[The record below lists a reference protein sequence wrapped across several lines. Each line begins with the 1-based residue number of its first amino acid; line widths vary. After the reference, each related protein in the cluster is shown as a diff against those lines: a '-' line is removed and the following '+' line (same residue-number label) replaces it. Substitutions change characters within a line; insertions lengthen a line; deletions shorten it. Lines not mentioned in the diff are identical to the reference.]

1 MLLIIHTSYV
11 KDRELKEEAL
21 SKGQLGSESSTSTI
35 DHEQLRSSRFTT
47 KAITQ
52 QALMYIL
59 TCVLTWVF
67 LAISFFED
75 NGNIGILKLSFQPM
89 QGFFNMLIF
98 IYHKINSVRNKN
110 VRKKYTVCEALSIV
124 LWRPSEVPGDRLSG
138 MDLVHL
144 DNDTDTRAGALEME
158 MRTHAHRYGDNLEIV
173 EDGLKMNVWRLG
185 GNLEDGADMNS
196 CVQYSV
202 VNSSNLSTGKRS
214 SEEFVGLSDCI
225 DILVGDPDE
234 NEVDTTTGSHDA
246 VFPISL

>member
-1 MLLIIHTSYV
+1 
-11 KDRELKEEAL
+11 
-21 SKGQLGSESSTSTI
+21 
-35 DHEQLRSSRFTT
+35 
-47 KAITQ
+47 
-52 QALMYIL
+52 
-59 TCVLTWVF
+59 
-67 LAISFFED
+67 
-75 NGNIGILKLSFQPM
+75 
-89 QGFFNMLIF
+89 
-98 IYHKINSVRNKN
+98 
-110 VRKKYTVCEALSIV
+110 
-124 LWRPSEVPGDRLSG
+124 
-138 MDLVHL
+138 
-144 DNDTDTRAGALEME
+144 

>member
-1 MLLIIHTSYV
+1 
-11 KDRELKEEAL
+11 
-21 SKGQLGSESSTSTI
+21 
-35 DHEQLRSSRFTT
+35 
-47 KAITQ
+47 
-52 QALMYIL
+52 MYIL